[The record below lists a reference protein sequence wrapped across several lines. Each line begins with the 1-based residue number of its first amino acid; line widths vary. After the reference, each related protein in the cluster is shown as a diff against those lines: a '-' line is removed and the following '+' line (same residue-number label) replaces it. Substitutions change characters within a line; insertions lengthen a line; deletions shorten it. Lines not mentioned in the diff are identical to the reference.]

1 MLTPMEIQNKKF
13 EKAVMGYDREDVND
27 FMMFLSE
34 DYEALYKQ
42 SIESEEKIRSLT
54 QQLETYK
61 NMDETM
67 KNTLLVAQSTAETV
81 QKNASE
87 KAERKTLENINLE
100 IKSGETV
107 GIIGATGSSKT
118 SLIQL
123 ISRLYDVSDGS
134 VKVGGIDVRDYDV
147 KTLRDAVSVVLQKN
161 VLFSGT

>member
-87 KAERKTLENINLE
+87 KAELIIKEAEAQAKQILENAKKE
-100 IKSGETV
+100 AQKCEGELAR
-107 GIIGATGSSKT
+107 IRHDMDIFKCKA
-118 SLIQL
+118 
-123 ISRLYDVSDGS
+123 ISMLNAQIDGLKKYE
-134 VKVGGIDVRDYDV
+134 VTD
-147 KTLRDAVSVVLQKN
+147 
-161 VLFSGT
+161 